1 MMVMAGSIGM
11 EVKSKLTSLD
21 IIHSFSCS
29 LMPSML
35 WMKSWVLWTW
45 WGDLPTRG
53 LRILDS
59 SLALSCVTAPL
70 LEMMGLRGTP
80 SL

>member
-1 MMVMAGSIGM
+1 MIDCHGGPWVQIFVLFLDVFIMMVMAGSIGI

-35 WMKSWVLWTW
+35 WMKSWVLWDMV
-45 WGDLPTRG
+45 GG
-53 LRILDS
+53 S
-59 SLALSCVTAPL
+59 AY
-70 LEMMGLRGTP
+70 
-80 SL
+80 